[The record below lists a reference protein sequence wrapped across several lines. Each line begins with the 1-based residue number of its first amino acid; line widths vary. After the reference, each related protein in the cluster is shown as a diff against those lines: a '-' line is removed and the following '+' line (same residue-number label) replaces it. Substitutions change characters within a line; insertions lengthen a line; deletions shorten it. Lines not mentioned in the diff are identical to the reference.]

1 MTKKELSGVIITK
14 NESANIARCI
24 TSLQKV
30 TDDIIVVDDY
40 SEDDTC
46 IIAEAMG
53 ARVFQRDWE
62 GYSRNK
68 NFGNAQ
74 AKNDWIL
81 SLDADEE
88 LSDALVQEIREL
100 KVQPGIAWMVNRK
113 SFCIG
118 IPVHFCGWNPDWNIR
133 LFNRIEMRWDN
144 KLVHEKLE
152 ALTNV
157 RLLKLKAPLYHYTY
171 KSEAHIKAKFDHY
184 ARLRAKEWVSSG
196 KNPGF
201 IKRIFGPAF
210 RFFRTY
216 ILKLGILDGKIGWI
230 ISSNEYILKK
240 KEWQYFD
247 QFSKQGIPEEI

>member
-100 KVQPGIAWMVNRK
+100 KVQPGIAWMVN
-113 SFCIG
+113 G
-118 IPVHFCGWNPDWNIR
+118 NMACGTLGDD
-133 LFNRIEMRWDN
+133 LM
-144 KLVHEKLE
+144 
-152 ALTNV
+152 V
-157 RLLKLKAPLYHYTY
+157 RLDPDDA
-171 KSEAHIKAKFDHY
+171 ERA
-184 ARLRAKEWVSSG
+184 LREPHVG
-196 KNPGF
+196 PMDFTGRPMRGF
-201 IKRIFGPAF
+201 IKVGAEAIASDADLAR
-210 RFFRTY
+210 
-216 ILKLGILDGKIGWI
+216 WI
-230 ISSNEYILKK
+230 DTGASFAAGLPPKA
-240 KEWQYFD
+240 
-247 QFSKQGIPEEI
+247 